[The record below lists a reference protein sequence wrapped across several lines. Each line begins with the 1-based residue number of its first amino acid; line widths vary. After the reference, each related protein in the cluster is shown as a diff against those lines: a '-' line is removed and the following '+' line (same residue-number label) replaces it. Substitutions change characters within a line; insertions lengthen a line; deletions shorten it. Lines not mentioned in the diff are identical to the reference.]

1 MSERLALES
10 WQLAFPAIG
19 IVLFMA
25 VFAWA
30 VFRAVRM
37 KRPALDRM
45 LQLPMEQESSRPASH
60 VRPE

>member
-19 IVLFMA
+19 IVLFMG
-25 VFAWA
+25 VFLWA
-30 VFRAVRM
+30 VFRVARM
-37 KRPALDRM
+37 KRPTIDHM
-45 LQLPMEQESSRPASH
+45 LHLPMEKESSRPASH

>member
-19 IVLFMA
+19 IA
-25 VFAWA
+25 IFAGIFIWA
-30 VFRAVRM
+30 VIRTLRT
-37 KRPALDRM
+37 KPPTLERM
-45 LQLPMEQESSRPASH
+45 LHLPMEQETSRPASH

>member
-1 MSERLALES
+1 MRDRLILES
-10 WQLAFPAIG
+10 WQLVFPSIG

-25 VFAWA
+25 VFAWV

-45 LQLPMEQESSRPASH
+45 LHLPMEKESSRPASH
-60 VRPE
+60 VRND

>member
-25 VFAWA
+25 VFLWA
-30 VFRAVRM
+30 VFRAARM
-37 KRPALDRM
+37 KRPSLDRM
-45 LQLPMEQESSRPASH
+45 LHLPMEQESSRPASH

>member
-19 IVLFMA
+19 IVLFIA
-25 VFAWA
+25 VFLWS
-30 VFRAVRM
+30 VVRVVRM
-37 KRPALDRM
+37 KRPTIEHM
-45 LQLPMEQESSRPASH
+45 LHLPMEQESSRPASH